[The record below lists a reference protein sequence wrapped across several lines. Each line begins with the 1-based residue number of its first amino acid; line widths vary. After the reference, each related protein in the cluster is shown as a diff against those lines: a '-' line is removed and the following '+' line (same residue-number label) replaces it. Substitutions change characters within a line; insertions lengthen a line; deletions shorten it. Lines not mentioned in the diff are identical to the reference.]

1 MKRLIVLCLAVFV
14 ISCSQNTIKEEGR
27 ESAQPQ
33 KQQQSE
39 QPAAQMQSTSEK
51 APVENRIIVPE
62 DVAKKYKSVILSVV
76 DKKSNKDFET
86 EVLIGQKSQVSG
98 TNLSIEVEQY
108 LPDFVM
114 GPDNKI
120 TSKSVD
126 DNNPA
131 AKVKVYKGDELVFD
145 GWLFK
150 NFPDIHPFDDE
161 DYSIKLKGSVMK

>member
-1 MKRLIVLCLAVFV
+1 MKRLILLCLAVFV

-27 ESAQPQ
+27 ESAKPQ
-33 KQQQSE
+33 KQQGSG
-39 QPAAQMQSTSEK
+39 QPAAQMQSISEK

>member
-14 ISCSQNTIKEEGR
+14 ISCSQNTVKDEGS

-39 QPAAQMQSTSEK
+39 QPAAQMQPAAEK
-51 APVENRIIVPE
+51 APVEKRIIVPE

-86 EVLIGQKSQVSG
+86 EVLIGQKSQASG
-98 TNLSIEVEQY
+98 TNLSIEVEYY

-114 GPDNKI
+114 DADNKM
-120 TSKSVD
+120 TTKSAD
-126 DNNPA
+126 ENNPA
-131 AKVKVYKGDELVFD
+131 AKVKVYKGGELVFD

-150 NFPDIHPFDDE
+150 NFPDMHPFTDE
-161 DYSIKLKGSVMK
+161 DYAISLKGSVTK

>member
-14 ISCSQNTIKEEGR
+14 ISCSQNTIKDEGS

-33 KQQQSE
+33 KQQQVE
-39 QPAAQMQSTSEK
+39 QPAAQMQPSAEK
-51 APVENRIIVPE
+51 APVEKRIIVPE

-86 EVLIGQKSQVSG
+86 EVLIGQKSQASG
-98 TNLSIEVEQY
+98 TALSIEVEYY

-114 GPDNKI
+114 DADNKM
-120 TSKSVD
+120 TTKSAD
-126 DNNPA
+126 ENNPA
-131 AKVKVYKGDELVFD
+131 AKVKVYKGGDLVFD

-150 NFPDIHPFDDE
+150 NFPDMHPFTDE
-161 DYSIKLKGSVMK
+161 EYAISLKGSVTK

>member
-1 MKRLIVLCLAVFV
+1 MKRLIILCLAVFV
-14 ISCSQNTIKEEGR
+14 ISCSQNTIKEEGS

-51 APVENRIIVPE
+51 LPVENRIIVPE

-98 TNLSIEVEQY
+98 TNLSVEVGYY

-114 GPDNKI
+114 DADNKM

-161 DYSIKLKGSVMK
+161 EYIIKLKGSVMK